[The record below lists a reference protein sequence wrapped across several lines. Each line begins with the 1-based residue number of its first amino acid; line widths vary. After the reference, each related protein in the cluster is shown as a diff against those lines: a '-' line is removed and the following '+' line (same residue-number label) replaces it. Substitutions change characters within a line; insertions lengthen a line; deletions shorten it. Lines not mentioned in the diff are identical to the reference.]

1 MYVWFAYIFSFETIN
16 MAKLESKF
24 HNESESVENGW
35 LKEKTS
41 NEISEALDEESSILQ
56 MIWSIENERMRD
68 ILEYVLKEKLRTK
81 EEIKKEIEIYH
92 SEVEPKLWNKE
103 INRLFKGII
112 SNKKIL
118 PSAIL
123 KEFRIREDILEEPD
137 SETKILMEKSFGRL
151 FPSKILEDKEI
162 YQELAAVKNPDER
175 EIILHYI
182 EEWYTSRLV
191 REEYESYKYIKN
203 DTKKGV
209 KSLAMAYIKKWN
221 MPSEAI
227 LYLELF
233 EKIAEKGEDTVN
245 YILWLINEWE
255 NNYSVETLLSKAY
268 LYKKEY

>member
-1 MYVWFAYIFSFETIN
+1 
-16 MAKLESKF
+16 
-24 HNESESVENGW
+24 
-35 LKEKTS
+35 
-41 NEISEALDEESSILQ
+41 
-56 MIWSIENERMRD
+56 
-68 ILEYVLKEKLRTK
+68 
-81 EEIKKEIEIYH
+81 
-92 SEVEPKLWNKE
+92 
-103 INRLFKGII
+103 
-112 SNKKIL
+112 
-118 PSAIL
+118 
-123 KEFRIREDILEEPD
+123 
-137 SETKILMEKSFGRL
+137 
-151 FPSKILEDKEI
+151 
-162 YQELAAVKNPDER
+162 LAAVKNPDER